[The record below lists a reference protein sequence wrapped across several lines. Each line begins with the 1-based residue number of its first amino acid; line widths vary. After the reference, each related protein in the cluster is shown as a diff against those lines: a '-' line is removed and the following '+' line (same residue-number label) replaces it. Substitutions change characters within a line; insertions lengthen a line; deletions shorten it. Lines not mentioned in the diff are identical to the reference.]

1 MTLLENAPD
10 VSALDGIDIV
20 DCDAHMTEP
29 PDLWTSR
36 VPKSGRDKFPVQRT
50 VDGTSAWYLDD
61 ELWCGIGGNTIEKSA
76 TGSRKVLGE
85 HIVQPF
91 EQIDK
96 SAWDA
101 TARVELMDEQG
112 VEAAIIYPNGIGFAS
127 NHIFAIE
134 DHALRT
140 EVLSVYNDWFM
151 DVQVES
157 GNRLFP
163 QSMLPVW
170 DMDLTVKEMTKRL
183 DQGATGFTLSDK
195 PELLGLPELDQPYF
209 EPMWALANETGA
221 VMNFHI
227 GSGGSRAL
235 PKDNLALKQ
244 QQLSRPA
251 ESAPNPMY
259 WSSFGPQRRL
269 AILATQMYMS
279 NARIIVNLC
288 MSNLFDRFPKLKIA
302 SAESGI
308 GWIPFIL
315 EAMEYQMDEMV
326 THPEEVGLTKR
337 RPTEYFRDHIW
348 VTFWFETS
356 GPRKLIED
364 VGVNNILIETDVPHP
379 TCVYPGTK
387 ARFARALGHLDRPVL
402 QRILRDN
409 AIELYK
415 LPAPK

>member
-1 MTLLENAPD
+1 MTLLENATD
-10 VSALDGIDIV
+10 TSVLDGIGIV

-29 PDLWTSR
+29 ADLWTSR
-36 VPKSGRDKFPVQRT
+36 VPKSLQDHVPVQREI
-50 VDGTSAWYLDD
+50 DGNSAWFLDG
-61 ELWCGIGGNTIEKSA
+61 ELWCGIGGNTIA
-76 TGSRKVLGE
+76 RGPRKVIGE

-91 EQIDK
+91 SEVDK

-101 TARVELMDEQG
+101 TARLSLMDSQG
-112 VEAAIIYPNGIGFAS
+112 VEAAIIYPNGVGFAS

-134 DHALRT
+134 NKVQRT
-140 EVLSVYNDWFM
+140 AILETYNDWFV
-151 DVQVES
+151 DIQNES

-170 DMDLTVKEMTKRL
+170 DMDLTVKEMSKRL
-183 DQGATGFTLSDK
+183 GQGVTGFTLSDK
-195 PELLGLPELDQPYF
+195 PEMLGLPELDDPYF
-209 EPMWALANETGA
+209 HPMWDLANQTGA

-227 GSGGSRAL
+227 GSGGVRM
-235 PKDNLALKQ
+235 KKEDNMEAKQ
-244 QQLSRPA
+244 AQLTRPA
-251 ESAPNPMY
+251 ESGKSDMY

-288 MSNLFDRFPKLKIA
+288 MSSMFDRYPNLKIA

-315 EAMEYQMDEMV
+315 EAMEFQMDEMV
-326 THPEEVGLTKR
+326 TSPEETSLQKR
-337 RPTEYFRDHIW
+337 RPTEYFHDHIW

-356 GPRKLIED
+356 GPRKVIEE
-364 VGVNNILIETDVPHP
+364 VGLNNILIETDVPHP

-387 ARFARALGHLDRPVL
+387 ERFARALGHLDKAVL
-402 QRILRDN
+402 HRILRDN